1 MNPVAPCGRLLG
13 RAGKASLD
21 EVGNRSAGASSRV
34 SMLVAPPFRISLPE
48 AGHLEALDFALID
61 FTLCDGKEIVEKKM
75 PT

>member
-1 MNPVAPCGRLLG
+1 
-13 RAGKASLD
+13 
-21 EVGNRSAGASSRV
+21 
-34 SMLVAPPFRISLPE
+34 MLVAPPFRISLPE

>member
-1 MNPVAPCGRLLG
+1 MLSN
-13 RAGKASLD
+13 S
-21 EVGNRSAGASSRV
+21 GNSAMLAAIRRR
-34 SMLVAPPFRISLPE
+34 LVAGEPVGGAAVRISLPE